1 MLVFIH
7 FLLDKFHVGYEG
19 ESGMDVSILTVVT
32 DTLDHRISGFSQ
44 QQAAG
49 ESLTFTSQHG
59 SVEVASLPIVIGQGT
74 EAPARPVSAEGSVA
88 RAGILAELSSSMGGD
103 IFNDIERL
111 ADLQAKGILSF
122 EEFSSKKK

>member
-19 ESGMDVSILTVVT
+19 ESGMDVRILTGVT

-74 EAPARPVSAEGSVA
+74 EAPARPVSAEGSPGFWPSCLPA
-88 RAGILAELSSSMGGD
+88 WAATSSTTS
-103 IFNDIERL
+103 NDLPIYRPRV
-111 ADLQAKGILSF
+111 F
-122 EEFSSKKK
+122 